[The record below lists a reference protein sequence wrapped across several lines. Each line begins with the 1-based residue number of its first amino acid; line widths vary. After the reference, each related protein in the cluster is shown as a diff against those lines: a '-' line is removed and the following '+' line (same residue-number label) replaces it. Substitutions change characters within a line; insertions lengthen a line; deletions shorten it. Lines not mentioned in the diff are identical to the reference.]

1 MVDVVEPGEGIEAGY
16 AALIAGAV
24 ALSVNILVFNRV
36 VGSLPLDGSGAIT
49 FADLLPQIQAAFD
62 LAPVG
67 LIILVAGMI
76 LVVDSGRR
84 PRVELLD

>member
-1 MVDVVEPGEGIEAGY
+1 MVEVVEVGEGIEAGY
-16 AALIAGAV
+16 AALVAGAV
-24 ALSVNILVFNRV
+24 ALAVNILVFNRV
-36 VGSLPLDGSGAIT
+36 VGSLPLDGGAIA

-76 LVVDSGRR
+76 LRMLGVGMLGR
-84 PRVELLD
+84 